1 MKISTGQLFEQA
13 VTQMNTQQAKVTQ
26 MQAQLATGKQIVQ
39 SSDDPDKVGLIQRL
53 NTAYQRQ
60 DVYEQSLNTV
70 NDRLVSEEAAILAT
84 DNILQRLRELA
95 VRASSDTLSAPDR
108 EIISIE
114 VSALKDG
121 LMQLANTQDINGNYI
136 FAGSMSSTMPF
147 TTDAS
152 GHTSYQGDDRQ
163 IAVDVSEQRRLN
175 MNRPGSDIFS
185 SVVRQELDGTTQRV
199 SFFGVIDDFADALKN
214 NNTGAIQRSLSEV
227 SDLSASVSVS
237 LADVGSRLSVVDSQ
251 RDMLSDAKLRYQSM
265 LSQVEDLDY
274 ATAVTELSAE
284 LLSMEAAQSSFAK
297 ISQLSLFNYI
307 R

>member
-1 MKISTGQLFEQA
+1 MA
-13 VTQMNTQQAKVTQ
+13 VT
-26 MQAQLATGKQIVQ
+26 
-39 SSDDPDKVGLIQRL
+39 
-53 NTAYQRQ
+53 
-60 DVYEQSLNTV
+60 
-70 NDRLVSEEAAILAT
+70 
-84 DNILQRLRELA
+84 
-95 VRASSDTLSAPDR
+95 
-108 EIISIE
+108 
-114 VSALKDG
+114 
-121 LMQLANTQDINGNYI
+121 
-136 FAGSMSSTMPF
+136 
-147 TTDAS
+147 
-152 GHTSYQGDDRQ
+152 
-163 IAVDVSEQRRLN
+163 EQRRLN

>member
-13 VTQMNTQQAKVTQ
+13 VTQMNSQQAKVTQ

-152 GHTSYQGDDRQ
+152 GLTSYQGDDRQ

>member
-152 GHTSYQGDDRQ
+152 GLTSYQGDDRQ

>member
-152 GHTSYQGDDRQ
+152 GHTSYQGDDRH